1 MGNRGDISSSV
12 GSAKRAAEDKKFQLD
27 MAQRQYESQK
37 SKAEAAKKFA
47 ETKDTACLEGKSS
60 AANKISD
67 QKSKAEKAKGSVEQR
82 QREYSQAQS
91 LVKSLIEKIE
101 KQAKEGVK

>member
-1 MGNRGDISSSV
+1 MKGDISS
-12 GSAKRAAEDKKFQLD
+12 AKGAAEDKKFQLD

-37 SKAEAAKKFA
+37 NKAEAAKKFA
-47 ETKDTACLEGKSS
+47 ETKDVAYLEGKSS

-82 QREYSQAQS
+82 QREYSQAQA

>member
-1 MGNRGDISSSV
+1 MGNRGDVGSSV
-12 GSAKRAAEDKKFQLD
+12 SSAKRAAEDKKFQLE

-37 SKAEAAKKFA
+37 NKAEAAKKFA
-47 ETKDTACLEGKSS
+47 ETKDVAFLEGKSS
-60 AANKISD
+60 AANRISA
-67 QKSKAEKAKGSVEQR
+67 QKSKAEKTKSSVEQR
-82 QREYSQAQS
+82 QREYSQAQG